1 MAAMAART
9 VLKRIMTSGL
19 VDILTKVPARVQK
32 VPARVQKVPAR
43 VQKDDHSSSIQL
55 REIRQVKLSKQ
66 KRSYGGG
73 I

>member
-32 VPARVQKVPAR
+32 
-43 VQKDDHSSSIQL
+43 DDYCYSIQL
-55 REIRQVKLSKQ
+55 CELGQVKPSKQ
-66 KRSYGGG
+66 KRSHGGR
-73 I
+73 

>member
-32 VPARVQKVPAR
+32 
-43 VQKDDHSSSIQL
+43 DHYSSSIQL
-55 REIRQVKLSKQ
+55 CEVGQVKPAKQ
-66 KRSYGGG
+66 KRSHGDR
-73 I
+73 

>member
-32 VPARVQKVPAR
+32 
-43 VQKDDHSSSIQL
+43 DDYSSSIQL
-55 REIRQVKLSKQ
+55 CEVGQAKPSKQ
-66 KRSYGGG
+66 KRSHGGR
-73 I
+73 

>member
-1 MAAMAART
+1 MAAMAAST

-19 VDILTKVPARVQK
+19 VDILTK

>member
-32 VPARVQKVPAR
+32 
-43 VQKDDHSSSIQL
+43 DDYSPSIQL
-55 REIRQVKLSKQ
+55 CEEGQVKPSKQ
-66 KRSYGGG
+66 KRSHGDR
-73 I
+73 

>member
-9 VLKRIMTSGL
+9 VLKRIMTSRL
-19 VDILTKVPARVQK
+19 VDILIQVPTRVQE
-32 VPARVQKVPAR
+32 
-43 VQKDDHSSSIQL
+43 DDQSSSIQL

>member
-32 VPARVQKVPAR
+32 G
-43 VQKDDHSSSIQL
+43 DYSSSIQL
-55 REIRQVKLSKQ
+55 CEVGQVKPSKQ
-66 KRSYGGG
+66 KRIHGDR
-73 I
+73 

>member
-32 VPARVQKVPAR
+32 V
-43 VQKDDHSSSIQL
+43 DYSSSIQL
-55 REIRQVKLSKQ
+55 CEVGQVKPSKQ
-66 KRSYGGG
+66 KRSHGDR
-73 I
+73 